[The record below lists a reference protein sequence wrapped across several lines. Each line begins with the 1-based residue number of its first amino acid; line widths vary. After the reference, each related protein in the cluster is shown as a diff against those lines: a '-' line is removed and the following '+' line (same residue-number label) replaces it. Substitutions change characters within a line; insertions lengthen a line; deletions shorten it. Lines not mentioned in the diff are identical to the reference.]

1 MKHLKKYKL
10 FLESTDLDFD
20 FLAAIGKM
28 KLAILKV
35 VKLHE
40 EHCYKQDKL
49 STNERFKISLN
60 DLIDSNI
67 NGEQTFTEDYLSVIN
82 LFEKEVYGDTKLKLV
97 EESLFAHLDDLI
109 CTFKGVLSH
118 KDSEDSERLE
128 EDSEH
133 ILNNMDSTWVHT
145 SEESETNEN

>member
-10 FLESTDLDFD
+10 FLESEELNFD

-40 EHCYKQDKL
+40 EYCYGQDKL

-60 DLIDSNI
+60 DLIDSAI
-67 NGEQTFTEDYLSVIN
+67 NGEQTFTEDYLSIVN
-82 LFEKEVYGDTKLKLV
+82 LFEKEIYGDTKLKLV
-97 EESLFAHLDDLI
+97 EESLFTHLDDLI
-109 CTFKGVLSH
+109 CTLKGVLSH

-133 ILNNMDSTWVHT
+133 ILNNMDSTCVYT
-145 SEESETNEN
+145 SEESETDEN

>member
-10 FLESTDLDFD
+10 FLESEELNFD

-40 EHCYKQDKL
+40 EYCYKQDRL

-60 DLIDSNI
+60 DLIDSAI
-67 NGEQTFTEDYLSVIN
+67 NGEQTFTEDYLSIVN
-82 LFEKEVYGDTKLKLV
+82 LFEKEIYGDTKLKLV
-97 EESLFAHLDDLI
+97 EESLFTHLDDLI
-109 CTFKGVLSH
+109 CTLKGVLSH

-133 ILNNMDSTWVHT
+133 ILNNMDSSWVYT
-145 SEESETNEN
+145 SEESETDEN

>member
-28 KLAILKV
+28 KSAILKIV
-35 VKLHE
+35 LLHE
-40 EHCYKQDKL
+40 KHCYGEENL
-49 STNERFKISLN
+49 SNYERFKVSLN
-60 DLIDSNI
+60 DLIDSSI
-67 NGEQTFTEDYLSVIN
+67 KGEQTFTEDYLSIIN

-109 CTFKGVLSH
+109 CTFKGVLTH
-118 KDSEDSERLE
+118 KDSEDSGRLE
-128 EDSEH
+128 EDSDH
-133 ILNNMDSTWVHT
+133 ILDNMDSSWVY
-145 SEESETNEN
+145 SS